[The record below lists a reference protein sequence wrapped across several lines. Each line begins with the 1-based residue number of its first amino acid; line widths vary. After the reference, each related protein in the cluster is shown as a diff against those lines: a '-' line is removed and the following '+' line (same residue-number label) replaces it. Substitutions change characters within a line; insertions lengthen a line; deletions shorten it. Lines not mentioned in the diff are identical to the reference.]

1 MVAEFISWCF
11 IDLFMIA
18 FCRPLPPPPPL
29 PHPTAVTPA
38 IVAKELQELLLAQE
52 EELTRREEVR
62 AVWEGKA
69 RILEKALTNVS
80 ADLRAEWAMV
90 KATQKEYLN
99 KMESHIARAK
109 HSLSLDKMLGE
120 KKVELGRTERDL
132 SLREMALAEVHSWG
146 LNPRDNHEEMM
157 EFVKLRRLLQD
168 TEEDHVDEAGHLAI
182 LVRQAS
188 QVLVDLGM
196 PPILGIPWD
205 LRTFGDVLEAVD
217 VILERL
223 WEAYASCHAPWD

>member
-1 MVAEFISWCF
+1 
-11 IDLFMIA
+11 MIA

-90 KATQKEYLN
+90 KATQKEYLD
-99 KMESHIARAK
+99 KMESHIAHAK

-120 KKVELGRTERDL
+120 KKVELGRRERDL
-132 SLREMALAEVHSWG
+132 SLREMALAEVQS
-146 LNPRDNHEEMM
+146 
-157 EFVKLRRLLQD
+157 
-168 TEEDHVDEAGHLAI
+168 
-182 LVRQAS
+182 
-188 QVLVDLGM
+188 
-196 PPILGIPWD
+196 
-205 LRTFGDVLEAVD
+205 
-217 VILERL
+217 
-223 WEAYASCHAPWD
+223 